1 MFNISSSKARGL
13 VAATLLLSVATVTAA
28 AQRLLADVSGK
39 WTMTVASPNGA
50 LESAVVLKQEAEVLS
65 GTIESQM
72 LGSSK
77 LAGTVKGDT
86 VRFAYTVDMQGNQFE
101 LRASGVAKDKDNISG
116 SLEAPNGMGNFPYTM
131 KRVP

>member
-1 MFNISSSKARGL
+1 MLNISSFKVRRV

-28 AQRLLADVSGK
+28 AQRLFADVTGK
-39 WTMTVASPNGA
+39 WTMTVAGPDGA
-50 LESAVVLKQEAEVLS
+50 LESAIVFKQEAEVLS

-72 LGSSK
+72 FGASK

-86 VRFAYTVDMQGNQFE
+86 VRFAYTIDVQGMQFE
-101 LRASGVAKDKDNISG
+101 LRASGVSKDKDNIAG
-116 SLEAPNGMGNFPYTM
+116 SLEAPNGMGNFPYTI